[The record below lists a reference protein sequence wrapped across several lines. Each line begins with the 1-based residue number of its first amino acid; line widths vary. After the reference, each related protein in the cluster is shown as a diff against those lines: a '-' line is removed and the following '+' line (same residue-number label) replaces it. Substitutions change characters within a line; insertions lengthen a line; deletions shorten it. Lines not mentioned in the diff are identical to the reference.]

1 MKEGSA
7 QIQLHSLKV
16 GNRVGIREDYI
27 FWKVI
32 DSLTKDQGFT
42 IITMSDDHK
51 EVWLEQDGKHKYN
64 VLRLMRFDFDWANTM
79 KKDLA
84 RTVNNAENIR
94 KHLFRKP
101 ISVLNVYF
109 SLYKPVDS
117 YDMYIDKPIVQKKT
131 RIDSLLIDSENAVTG
146 LGEIDRRLGTSVT
159 GLDFLSE
166 PAEED
171 MEFHKKEA
179 IQNGVRKRQEEQKVF
194 QRGKVILTKVFL
206 AIQIAVFLLM
216 ELSGSSES
224 TMTLVEFGAKFNPGI
239 LDGEWWR
246 FITPVFVHIGFLHL
260 LMNSAA
266 LLFVGAEVEKIFGSV
281 RFMFIYLFAGFAGVL
296 FSFVSSPSVAAGAS
310 GAIFGCL
317 GALLYFGTR
326 HPKLFLRTMGM
337 NIIAL
342 LLINLVF
349 GFTVPGVDNAGHI
362 GGLIGGFIAAAS
374 VGLPKNYKPVKGL
387 LAAAVL
393 IAGTAG
399 LMKYGFDK
407 QTAMEQEHSLAY
419 EYVINKEYRKAEA
432 ILKTYIENKI
442 ASDDTYLL
450 LGIASEYQGE
460 DQQAEESFL
469 KAIELNGEKHEAH
482 INLAG
487 LYLESGDIGKA
498 EEHVDRALEINPGE
512 ELYQQAKEDIVNWK
526 KANQ

>member
-1 MKEGSA
+1 M
-7 QIQLHSLKV
+7 
-16 GNRVGIREDYI
+16 GIREDYI

-42 IITMSDDHK
+42 IITMSEDHK
-51 EVWLEQDGKHKYN
+51 EVWLEQDGNRKYN
-64 VLRLMRFDFDWANTM
+64 VLRLMRHDFDGANTI
-79 KKDLA
+79 KKDLT

-94 KHLFRKP
+94 KHLFKKP
-101 ISVLNVYF
+101 ISVLNVYL
-109 SLYKPVDS
+109 SLYKPVDA
-117 YDMYIDKPIVQKKT
+117 YDMYIDKPIVQKKMK
-131 RIDSLLIDSENAVTG
+131 IDSLLMDSENAIAG
-146 LGEIDRRLGTSVT
+146 LEELDQRLGTSVS
-159 GLDFLSE
+159 GLDFSSE
-166 PAEED
+166 PSED
-171 MEFHKKEA
+171 DVSFHKEAA
-179 IQNGVRKRQEEQKVF
+179 IQNGVRKRQEEQKIF
-194 QRGKVILTKVFL
+194 QHGKVILTKVFL
-206 AIQIAVFLLM
+206 AIQIVIFLLM
-216 ELSGSSES
+216 ELSGSSEN

-296 FSFVSSPSVAAGAS
+296 FSFIFSPAVAAGAS

-317 GALLYFGTR
+317 GALLYFGIR

-362 GGLIGGFIAAAS
+362 GGLIGGFIAAAA
-374 VGLPKNYKPVKGL
+374 VGLPKNYKPLKGL

-393 IAGTAG
+393 LAGTAG
-399 LMKYGFDK
+399 LLKYGFDK
-407 QTAMEQEHSLAY
+407 QASMEQEHSLAY
-419 EYVINKEYRKAEA
+419 EYVVNEEYAKAEA
-432 ILKTYIENKI
+432 VLKTYVENDI

-450 LGIASEYQGE
+450 LGVASEYRGN

-469 KAIELNGEKHEAH
+469 KAIELNPEKHEAH
-482 INLAG
+482 INLAS
-487 LYLESGDIGKA
+487 LYLEKGDVDKA
-498 EEHVDRALEINPGE
+498 EEHVDQALEINPGE
-512 ELYQQAKEDIVNWK
+512 EIYQQAKEDIVNWK
-526 KANQ
+526 KANR